1 MSESENDLAIAL
13 IKGGAAHSDIG
24 TSLHLAAKNIADAE
38 WISGD
43 RADFP
48 AAGVMRNG
56 QIFAFVEG
64 MQYVTL
70 RLSEPH
76 TRALLR
82 LGGTRH
88 PSFASGNWVNVT
100 PWNDELNLPAWLHK
114 AYDAAEN

>member
-1 MSESENDLAIAL
+1 MSQSENDLASAL

-24 TSLHLAAKNIADAE
+24 ISLHLAAKNMADAE

-56 QIFAFVEG
+56 QVFAFVEG
-64 MQYVTL
+64 MKYVTL
-70 RLSEPH
+70 RLSEPDAR
-76 TRALLR
+76 TLLR

-88 PSFASGNWVNVT
+88 AHFASGNWVSIT
-100 PWNDELNLPAWLHK
+100 PWNDGLDLSALLHK
-114 AYDAAEN
+114 ARDAAET